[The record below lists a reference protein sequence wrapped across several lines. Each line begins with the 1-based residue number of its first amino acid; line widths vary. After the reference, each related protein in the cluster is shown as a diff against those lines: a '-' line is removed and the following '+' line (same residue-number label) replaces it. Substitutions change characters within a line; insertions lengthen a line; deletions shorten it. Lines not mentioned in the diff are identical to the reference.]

1 MNIVRS
7 LGVLVLLAGCA
18 IWADDPQVTVTEAAP
33 APSVQPVPG
42 EVIAPADTPLTDEQ
56 MQLLNQ
62 KIDVSGIDIDR
73 LRKLVE
79 EQEGGEPL
87 RMSLDDCMRLAVEN
101 SPDLQIVRYE
111 ALKSASDVFT
121 AKGEFDPVL
130 SEIYNRTK
138 SEQVASPEY
147 QRFGGI
153 SSLQA
158 ERVTKKTSVSGKLQT
173 GTVYDASFEIDKE
186 STTLTNLVPQYSG
199 GLTLTLSQ
207 PLLKGR
213 GVAVN
218 TARIRMAKNARLI
231 SEAQLRLAVM
241 NTIAEVVK
249 AYWDL
254 VGATDSL
261 AVREQAVANAERLL
275 DIGKKRLDIG
285 TGAAL
290 EVLQAKAGVATR
302 QTELIT
308 ARSQVANAEDVLK
321 QVLNMRENGVFSGK
335 RIVPTDRPKVTELDI
350 EKLRNVDE
358 DLKQSFELA
367 LEKRP
372 EMTSA
377 KLEIETA
384 KIDRSRSS
392 NAMLPQVDLTGILFQ
407 GKRGPLYNDVFE
419 GVLSRDDNMYTI
431 GVKGSVVL
439 GNRAARGAFQRAD
452 LTARQAET
460 KLERTK
466 QELMLKV
473 RLAHRAVNTSQIL
486 IESNRQ
492 LCKLQETNVAA
503 EEKRLRLGVSTSY
516 RVLQMQTDLLAAQTQ
531 EVQARIGYEKALVDL
546 RLAEGT
552 VLDSL
557 GIEFEAPEPEPP
569 VTFVRSIGLSQR

>member
-42 EVIAPADTPLTDEQ
+42 EAIAPADTPLTDEQ

-62 KIDVSGIDIDR
+62 KIDISGIDIDR

-130 SEIYNRTK
+130 SETYNRMK
-138 SEQVASPEY
+138 SEQMASPEY

-153 SSLQA
+153 TSVQM

-173 GTVYDASFEIDKE
+173 GTVYDASFEIDRE

-218 TARIRMAKNARLI
+218 AARIRMAKNARLI
-231 SEAQLRLAVM
+231 SEAQLRLTVM

-275 DIGKKRLDIG
+275 DIGQRRLDIG

-350 EKLRNVDE
+350 EKLKNVDE

-466 QELMLKV
+466 QELMLNV

-552 VLDSL
+552 VLESL

-569 VTFVRSIGLSQR
+569 VTFVRSIGLSER

>member
-1 MNIVRS
+1 MNIARS

-33 APSVQPVPG
+33 APNVQPVPG
-42 EVIAPADTPLTDEQ
+42 EVIAPVDTPLTDEQ

-101 SPDLQIVRYE
+101 NPDLQIVRYE

-121 AKGEFDPVL
+121 ARGEFDPVL
-130 SEIYNRTK
+130 SGIYNRTK
-138 SEQVASPEY
+138 TEEVASPEY
-147 QRFGGI
+147 QRFGGV
-153 SSLQA
+153 SSIEA
-158 ERVTKKTSVSGKLQT
+158 ERVAKKTSVSGKLQT

-186 STTLTNLVPQYSG
+186 TTTWTNLVPQYSG

-218 TARIRMAKNARLI
+218 TARIRMAKNARLM

-249 AYWDL
+249 SYWDL

-275 DIGKKRLDIG
+275 DIGQKRLDIG

-321 QVLNMRENGVFSGK
+321 QVLNMRENGFFSGR

-350 EKLRNVDE
+350 EKLRNIDE

-367 LEKRP
+367 LDKRP

-419 GVLSRDDNMYTI
+419 GVLSRDNNMYTI

-492 LCKLQETNVAA
+492 LSKLQETNVAA

>member
-1 MNIVRS
+1 MNIVRF
-7 LGVLVLLAGCA
+7 LGVLVLLAGCV
-18 IWADDPQVTVTEAAP
+18 IWADDPQMPVTEAAP

-42 EVIAPADTPLTDEQ
+42 EVIAPADAPLTEEQ

-101 SPDLQIVRYE
+101 NPDLQIVRYE

-130 SEIYNRTK
+130 SETYNRTK
-138 SEQVASPEY
+138 SEQMASPEY

-153 SSLQA
+153 TSVQM
-158 ERVTKKTSVSGKLQT
+158 ERITKKTSVSGKLHT
-173 GTVYDASFEIDKE
+173 GTVYDASFEIDTE

-218 TARIRMAKNARLI
+218 TARIRMAKNARLM

-249 AYWDL
+249 SYWDL

-275 DIGKKRLDIG
+275 DIGQRRLDIG

-308 ARSQVANAEDVLK
+308 ARSQVANSEDVLK

-335 RIVPTDRPKVTELDI
+335 RIVPTDRPEVTELDI
-350 EKLRNVDE
+350 EKLKNIDE

-372 EMTSA
+372 EMTSG

-384 KIDRSRSS
+384 KIDRSSS
-392 NAMLPQVDLTGILFQ
+392 ANAMLPQVDLTGILFQ

-466 QELMLKV
+466 QELMFKV

-492 LCKLQETNVAA
+492 LSKLQETNVAA

-569 VTFVRSIGLSQR
+569 VTFMRSIGLSKQ